1 VVLAVAWAVLTLVVL
16 THYHVNQPAG
26 ETSVTTNGHTYYGHP
41 PALTLRQKDPVS
53 YSIIAITVVVGT
65 IVATADLVVRRLKHR
80 RGWATGAVVAGADM
94 IAFSLFG
101 LLLGL
106 ATMGVAGAL
115 LLLAGT
121 MSRRG

>member
-1 VVLAVAWAVLTLVVL
+1 MLAVAWAVLTL
-16 THYHVNQPAG
+16 
-26 ETSVTTNGHTYYGHP
+26 
-41 PALTLRQKDPVS
+41 
-53 YSIIAITVVVGT
+53 
-65 IVATADLVVRRLKHR
+65 
-80 RGWATGAVVAGADM
+80 AVVAGADM